1 MYQVRRV
8 NIGKTPQLDELA
20 HACGELYSKTLV
32 FFWRTVRHK
41 GIWLKKKHLQGLF
54 TSPKLH
60 AHTSDACVEAFFA
73 ALKSWRERRDTDPK
87 AKPPHK
93 RKWYFRIEYKRS
105 AMRLKDGILRLS
117 NGKGNEPLV
126 LDWPWQLP
134 QTVVIGWTGTQYEAI
149 ATYKQ
154 ERAASLPQGQK
165 VAGIDLGEIHM
176 AVSHD
181 GEQTHILNGRLL
193 RSKVQYRNK
202 LIAELD
208 SKSDRQ
214 KKGSKRRKRL
224 IRSKK
229 KQLKKLE
236 HQIKDLE
243 HKQTTRLITT
253 LHERGVQT
261 VVIGDVRD
269 IRQENDVGST
279 NNQKIHQWSHGSVR
293 FKLTYKAERLGM
305 QVALQEE
312 SYTSRTCPRCLYV
325 RSSVK
330 GRVFCCPNCR
340 LPVSQRWSGSH
351 QHQAKV
357 SGSSPSSWSHGT
369 SHGSAVS
376 SACPRSSWKRGG
388 YVPPVATRNCALLR
402 VAQCHKIE
410 EKRGASRDDKPGQ
423 VGAAGDKQRG
433 RK

>member
-1 MYQVRRV
+1 
-8 NIGKTPQLDELA
+8 
-20 HACGELYSKTLV
+20 V

-41 GIWLKKKHLQGLF
+41 GIWLKKKHLQRLF

-73 ALKSWRERRDTDPK
+73 ALNSWRERRDLDPK

-105 AMRLKDGILRLS
+105 AMRLKDGRLRLS
-117 NGKGNEPLV
+117 NGRGNEPLV
-126 LDWPWQLP
+126 LDWPHAFP
-134 QTVVIGWTGTQYEAI
+134 
-149 ATYKQ
+149 
-154 ERAASLPQGQK
+154 
-165 VAGIDLGEIHM
+165 
-176 AVSHD
+176 
-181 GEQTHILNGRLL
+181 QTHILNGRLL

-202 LIAELD
+202 LQAQLNSRID
-208 SKSDRQ
+208 GRM

-261 VVIGDVRD
+261 VVIGDVRG
-269 IRQENDVGST
+269 IREDNDVGST

-312 SYTSRTCPRCLYV
+312 SYTSRTCPHCLYV

-330 GRVFCCPNCR
+330 GRMFCCPNCHWTYHR
-340 LPVSQRWSGSH
+340 DGVGAINIRQKYLGQVPVVG
-351 QHQAKV
+351 AM
-357 SGSSPSSWSHGT
+357 
-369 SHGSAVS
+369 A
-376 SACPRSSWKRGG
+376 
-388 YVPPVATRNCALLR
+388 PPTGLQFHAQTR
-402 VAQCHKIE
+402 VAHGHGMGTFLPSPRE
-410 EKRGASRDDKPGQ
+410 
-423 VGAAGDKQRG
+423 AAPF
-433 RK
+433 